1 MTELSKP
8 EEDLQDPGEAQGP
21 EEAQLLGAEA
31 GEAASTLASSPQV
44 SCSALAE
51 ALLQEA
57 LNEMVANLIKFLLFK
72 YRAKELSSQ
81 AKMLKK
87 VLRDNQEHFSVDFS
101 QASECPAAGLWC
113 GGEGGGPQGAHLH
126 HGPHPGPHLRCD
138 AEQWAEH
145 AQGRPP
151 GAGAPGTRRQR
162 QRSEAC
168 VQRSENRE
176 GPGSTRSQGEEG
188 AL

>member
-31 GEAASTLASSPQV
+31 GEAASTSASSPQV
-44 SCSALAE
+44 SWSALAE
-51 ALLQEA
+51 ALPQEA
-57 LNEMVANLIKFLLFK
+57 LNEMVANLINFLLFK
-72 YRAKELSSQ
+72 YRAQELTSQ
-81 AKMLKK
+81 AEMLKK
-87 VLRDNQEHFSVDFS
+87 VLRDNQEHFSVVFS
-101 QASECPAAGLWC
+101 QASECLRLVCGVEVKEVDPREHIYIMVPILGLTC
-113 GGEGGGPQGAHLH
+113 N
-126 HGPHPGPHLRCD
+126 

-168 VQRSENRE
+168 FQRSENRE
-176 GPGSTRSQGEEG
+176 GPGSTRNQGEEG